1 LYIVKAKENSKE
13 LVWQIFMVDGEW
25 CGGWGG
31 GVRKGKVK
39 KMKIVQMQMI
49 CGYG

>member
-1 LYIVKAKENSKE
+1 MENG
-13 LVWQIFMVDGEW
+13 VVV
-25 CGGWGG
+25 GG

-39 KMKIVQMQMI
+39 EMKIVQIQMI

>member
-1 LYIVKAKENSKE
+1 LMEND
-13 LVWQIFMVDGEW
+13 VVM
-25 CGGWGG
+25 

-39 KMKIVQMQMI
+39 ELKIVQMQMI

>member
-1 LYIVKAKENSKE
+1 MQNDV
-13 LVWQIFMVDGEW
+13 VM
-25 CGGWGG
+25 

-39 KMKIVQMQMI
+39 ELKIVQMQMI